1 MGLVFNAIERVELEQ
16 NALALVLRTRPLPAF
31 RRVLGWCD
39 PEPSIISFLLPER
52 GQVGRYWTAMGDPVT
67 LDLNPADTVIFP
79 LQSPTGKWYK
89 AARVACNVVEALQ
102 ALGPCSQDYT
112 LLGLGRAPFAA
123 LLQAHQGKA
132 VIISAPSG
140 GYLHMDQLSKTDWSF
155 LTCILASQTGW
166 RAAAGR
172 YFRPMKPARR

>member
-1 MGLVFNAIERVELEQ
+1 
-16 NALALVLRTRPLPAF
+16 
-31 RRVLGWCD
+31 
-39 PEPSIISFLLPER
+39 
-52 GQVGRYWTAMGDPVT
+52 MGDPVT

-112 LLGLGRAPFAA
+112 LLGLGKAPFAA

-132 VIISAPSG
+132 VITSAPAG
-140 GYLHMDQLSKTDWSF
+140 GYLQMDQQSKSDWSPEHM
-155 LTCILASQTGW
+155 
-166 RAAAGR
+166 R
-172 YFRPMKPARR
+172 